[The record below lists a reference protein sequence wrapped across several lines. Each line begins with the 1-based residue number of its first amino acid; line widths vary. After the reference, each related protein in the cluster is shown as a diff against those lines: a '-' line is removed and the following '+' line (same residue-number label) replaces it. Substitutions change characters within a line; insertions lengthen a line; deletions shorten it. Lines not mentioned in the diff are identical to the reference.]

1 MPLSPP
7 APTAATRRISR
18 CLAECIGDRSYDMWF
33 GDTTRLHVEGE
44 CVQVATNTKFVA
56 TWIASNFLGDLDRI
70 AREALGERARVD
82 VRVAPDLFEI
92 GAAVSQTPDERCSN
106 GHGGRGQAT
115 ASPARHRV
123 PVRQLADF
131 VVGHS
136 NRLAFSAASRIAQE
150 PSTASDVGSPL
161 FLHGE
166 CGVGKTH
173 LLQGTVHRFT
183 ELGRGTEGN
192 RACYLTAEQFTNEYI
207 HAVRNNTLQRFRRRM
222 RQLELLAIDDVHF
235 LLNKVATQKEF
246 LHTID
251 AISLAGARLVLASDE
266 HPRQLG
272 FSEAL
277 RSRFVAGMVASIERP
292 DLSTRI
298 TLARKLAEERGFSL
312 TTAAAEALAARCTG
326 SVRELQG
333 ALNKLAALR
342 QLAAGSSEAEVGL
355 VLVEQLSTVARWRPK
370 TPVRI
375 DMIVDQVCARL
386 VVNRAQLLGSG
397 RHQRVVLARGL
408 IAFLGRELTTRSYPE
423 LARCLGR
430 RHHSTIHTAVRR
442 IERQLAEHR
451 LIDVGLDTKTLSIN
465 ELADQLRHSIMRAAR
480 SP

>member
-1 MPLSPP
+1 
-7 APTAATRRISR
+7 
-18 CLAECIGDRSYDMWF
+18 
-33 GDTTRLHVEGE
+33 
-44 CVQVATNTKFVA
+44 
-56 TWIASNFLGDLDRI
+56 
-70 AREALGERARVD
+70 
-82 VRVAPDLFEI
+82 
-92 GAAVSQTPDERCSN
+92 
-106 GHGGRGQAT
+106 
-115 ASPARHRV
+115 
-123 PVRQLADF
+123 
-131 VVGHS
+131 
-136 NRLAFSAASRIAQE
+136 
-150 PSTASDVGSPL
+150 
-161 FLHGE
+161 
-166 CGVGKTH
+166 
-173 LLQGTVHRFT
+173 
-183 ELGRGTEGN
+183 
-192 RACYLTAEQFTNEYI
+192 
-207 HAVRNNTLQRFRRRM
+207 
-222 RQLELLAIDDVHF
+222 
-235 LLNKVATQKEF
+235 
-246 LHTID
+246 
-251 AISLAGARLVLASDE
+251 
-266 HPRQLG
+266 
-272 FSEAL
+272 
-277 RSRFVAGMVASIERP
+277 MVASIERP
-292 DLSTRI
+292 DLPTRI

-342 QLAAGSSEAEVGL
+342 QLAAGSSEVEVGL
-355 VLVEQLSTVARWRPK
+355 VLVEQLSTVGRWRPK

-465 ELADQLRHSIMRAAR
+465 ELVDQLRHSILRATR